1 MKKIVLILAVFMMPF
16 AFSSCGDDD
25 DNIIEQFTGS
35 VHMTVGG
42 QDINLPVAAFTKQ
55 GGKVIL
61 TSTNLNHS
69 IAMYVEANAAGTYTL
84 GAAQTVLGLATNLGG
99 ITEILGGGGNYML
112 YSPSQ
117 DIQSNAKIVLVGSVT
132 FSKWESNKIAGSF
145 TGTAVSK
152 DVINGLSV
160 TDIVALF
167 TGGGGSITQISGTFE
182 AVGK

>member
-1 MKKIVLILAVFMMPF
+1 MPF
-16 AFSSCGDDD
+16 AFSSCDDKE
-25 DNIIEQFTGS
+25 DNVIEQFTGS

-42 QDINLPVAAFTKQ
+42 QEINLPVAAFTKQ

-69 IAMYVEANAAGTYTL
+69 IAMYVEANGVGEYTL
-84 GAAQTVLGLATNLGG
+84 GAAKTALGLVSNLGG

-117 DIQSNAKIVLVGSVT
+117 NIQVDAKIVLVGSVNFT
-132 FSKWESNKIAGSF
+132 KWESNKVAGTF

-152 DVINGLSV
+152 DVINGLDLM
-160 TDIVALF
+160 DIVGLF
-167 TGGGGSITQISGTFE
+167 TGGGGNITQISGTFE